1 MSGGGRSRVAALG
14 EGESPV
20 PKELSA
26 WKGQV
31 RAIRSTPSTSPKRGL
46 VKFILGRL
54 PGASPPALA
63 AKS

>member
-1 MSGGGRSRVAALG
+1 VAAPG

-31 RAIRSTPSTSPKRGL
+31 RAIEPTPPASPGQGL

-63 AKS
+63 ARS

>member
-1 MSGGGRSRVAALG
+1 MVGPWLAAPG

-20 PKELSA
+20 SKELSA

-31 RAIRSTPSTSPKRGL
+31 RAIRPMPPNSPRRRL

-63 AKS
+63 AKG